1 MAARLVSVCL
11 SMSQFQ
17 GDFHSAEHAGL
28 SHSITQST
36 ALSPGP
42 EEQNLVMMALLRF
55 YNISTVRV
63 GGNSEFEGTLEA
75 GPVDFQQPIETRWL
89 CF

>member
-1 MAARLVSVCL
+1 
-11 SMSQFQ
+11 
-17 GDFHSAEHAGL
+17 
-28 SHSITQST
+28 
-36 ALSPGP
+36 
-42 EEQNLVMMALLRF
+42 MALLRF

-89 CF
+89 CFDSAL